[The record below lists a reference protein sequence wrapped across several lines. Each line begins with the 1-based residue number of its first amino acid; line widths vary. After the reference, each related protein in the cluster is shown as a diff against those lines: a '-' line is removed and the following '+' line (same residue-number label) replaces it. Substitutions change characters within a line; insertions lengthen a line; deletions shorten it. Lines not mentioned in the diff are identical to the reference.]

1 MRILDRGWLHSGH
14 WMLTPIVVWPHPS
27 VRAKYTSSRAESV
40 RARHVKPAHLT
51 PDCTQPQSNSGH
63 WLAGLKDSVEPSWRW
78 RELPRPPH
86 TQHRGLSLNWTKFW
100 IILIID
106 RFLEIGRQGGGVS
119 GDGGDRGQEIG
130 DTVLEC
136 QLCVQLAAPRHNWHN
151 TPLTIKLA
159 STSPGLVLCKGI
171 QEYLQWQC
179 VWLEQY
185 IQHTF
190 LVHYYNTSIS
200 QCNV

>member
-1 MRILDRGWLHSGH
+1 MWLTLWRDGVITLQQYELKLLQVVSGYKSIPVAKQRKAWGFLTGDGYILASGD

-51 PDCTQPQSNSGH
+51 PDCTQPQSNAGH

-106 RFLEIGRQGGGVS
+106 RFLEIGRQGGG
-119 GDGGDRGQEIG
+119 GGIR
-130 DTVLEC
+130 
-136 QLCVQLAAPRHNWHN
+136 RW
-151 TPLTIKLA
+151 
-159 STSPGLVLCKGI
+159 
-171 QEYLQWQC
+171 WR
-179 VWLEQY
+179 
-185 IQHTF
+185 
-190 LVHYYNTSIS
+190 
-200 QCNV
+200 